1 MRARYHA
8 SKEKHENF
16 VEEESE
22 SEEEE
27 EVEVEVPYT
36 YEVEEWQDDV
46 EETVER
52 VVPQVKAMY
61 PYSGQGMKMTKGEVM
76 ILLEKTNNDWWSV
89 LKANQE
95 KGYVPANYVKELE
108 PKVIKKTKKVPRKV
122 LVTKTGTKK
131 EVIKKKKD
139 KPVTAASLSAPS
151 SSLRRTPSG
160 ESGSSYS
167 TMNVIAGHFI

>member
-1 MRARYHA
+1 
-8 SKEKHENF
+8 
-16 VEEESE
+16 
-22 SEEEE
+22 
-27 EVEVEVPYT
+27 
-36 YEVEEWQDDV
+36 
-46 EETVER
+46 
-52 VVPQVKAMY
+52 MY

-122 LVTKTGTKK
+122 MVTKTGTKK
-131 EVIKKKKD
+131 EVVKKKKER
-139 KPVTAASLSAPS
+139 PVKSASLSAPS

-160 ESGSSYS
+160 QCHHAYS
-167 TMNVIAGHFI
+167 FVLHVCTQRVQLVNSISVWM